1 MDTLAAV
8 VCVLVYGVGNP
19 PCASQML
26 STRRTHFC
34 SLLKKQNTKY
44 RLGLISYQAGLQRV
58 RIATYDG
65 DTRQALN
72 SALSDQYRVFF

>member
-26 STRRTHFC
+26 STRRAHFG
-34 SLLKKQNTKY
+34 SLLKKQNTKC
-44 RLGLISYQAGLQRV
+44 RLRLTSCQANSSRV
-58 RIATYDG
+58 RTTYDENIAISDG
-65 DTRQALN
+65 GLRLDRQLIQ
-72 SALSDQYRVFF
+72 L